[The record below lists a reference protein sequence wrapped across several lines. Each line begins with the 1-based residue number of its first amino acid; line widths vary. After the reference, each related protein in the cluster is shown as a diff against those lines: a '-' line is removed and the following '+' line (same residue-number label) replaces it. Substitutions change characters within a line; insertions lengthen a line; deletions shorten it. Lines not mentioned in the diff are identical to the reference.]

1 MTKKQKN
8 KNKFIRNRFLFL
20 SLILIA
26 SLVLLLS
33 RSFYLQ
39 YIEKDYLN
47 TEGEKRHIRL
57 ERIASNRGNIFDR
70 RSTLLAVSTPIY
82 NVVVD
87 PKKFIESKT
96 YNQQIQLLSNIL
108 SMNVKAID
116 SDIKKRSNRRHLII
130 KKEITDNQIEQIRSN
145 KWRNYLYLEKS
156 YKRFNPSGEVT
167 GQFLGFT
174 DLNDKGQEGLELMLN
189 DYLVG
194 KDGIKKVLKDRKQ
207 NIVRDLEFL
216 QAARDGNDIYTS
228 IDLRIQFIAH
238 KALSNGLKKY
248 KAKAASAIVMDIRTG
263 EILAMV
269 NQPSAD
275 PNNRSLRQA
284 KYFKNRV
291 VTDQFEPGSTF
302 KPLIVATGIENK
314 VFSSKDTIDT
324 TPFYIGKKLIGEDNR
339 CSSQKVTSEKILV
352 NSCNAGTARMSL
364 QTESKLFSQMLNK
377 LGIGRVTASGF
388 PGEASGTLDD
398 NYDRWRDI
406 RRASL
411 SYGYGVDV
419 TLLQLASIYSVIA
432 NKGIKNHVSIERLEG
447 EPVSERVFSE
457 ETAKEL
463 LLMLEQVVENGVRRA
478 KVNGYRIGGKTG
490 TVQIYSSGYSR
501 ESHNGIFVGIA
512 PISEPRIVTAV
523 IVNEPGGDQ
532 YYGGQV
538 AAPIFSSIASASLRI
553 LGIAP
558 DKVNN

>member
-1 MTKKQKN
+1 
-8 KNKFIRNRFLFL
+8 
-20 SLILIA
+20 
-26 SLVLLLS
+26 
-33 RSFYLQ
+33 
-39 YIEKDYLN
+39 
-47 TEGEKRHIRL
+47 
-57 ERIASNRGNIFDR
+57 
-70 RSTLLAVSTPIY
+70 
-82 NVVVD
+82 
-87 PKKFIESKT
+87 
-96 YNQQIQLLSNIL
+96 
-108 SMNVKAID
+108 
-116 SDIKKRSNRRHLII
+116 
-130 KKEITDNQIEQIRSN
+130 
-145 KWRNYLYLEKS
+145 
-156 YKRFNPSGEVT
+156 
-167 GQFLGFT
+167 
-174 DLNDKGQEGLELMLN
+174 
-189 DYLVG
+189 
-194 KDGIKKVLKDRKQ
+194 
-207 NIVRDLEFL
+207 
-216 QAARDGNDIYTS
+216 
-228 IDLRIQFIAH
+228 
-238 KALSNGLKKY
+238 
-248 KAKAASAIVMDIRTG
+248 MDIRTG

-302 KPLIVATGIENK
+302 KPFIVATGIENK

-364 QTESKLFSQMLNK
+364 QTESKLFSQMLNN

>member
-1 MTKKQKN
+1 
-8 KNKFIRNRFLFL
+8 
-20 SLILIA
+20 
-26 SLVLLLS
+26 
-33 RSFYLQ
+33 
-39 YIEKDYLN
+39 
-47 TEGEKRHIRL
+47 
-57 ERIASNRGNIFDR
+57 
-70 RSTLLAVSTPIY
+70 
-82 NVVVD
+82 
-87 PKKFIESKT
+87 
-96 YNQQIQLLSNIL
+96 
-108 SMNVKAID
+108 
-116 SDIKKRSNRRHLII
+116 
-130 KKEITDNQIEQIRSN
+130 
-145 KWRNYLYLEKS
+145 
-156 YKRFNPSGEVT
+156 
-167 GQFLGFT
+167 
-174 DLNDKGQEGLELMLN
+174 
-189 DYLVG
+189 
-194 KDGIKKVLKDRKQ
+194 
-207 NIVRDLEFL
+207 
-216 QAARDGNDIYTS
+216 
-228 IDLRIQFIAH
+228 
-238 KALSNGLKKY
+238 
-248 KAKAASAIVMDIRTG
+248 
-263 EILAMV
+263 MV

-339 CSSQKVTSEKILV
+339 CSSQKVTPEKILV

-364 QTESKLFSQMLNK
+364 QTESKLFSQMLNN

-432 NKGIKNHVSIERLEG
+432 NKGIKNHVSIERIEG